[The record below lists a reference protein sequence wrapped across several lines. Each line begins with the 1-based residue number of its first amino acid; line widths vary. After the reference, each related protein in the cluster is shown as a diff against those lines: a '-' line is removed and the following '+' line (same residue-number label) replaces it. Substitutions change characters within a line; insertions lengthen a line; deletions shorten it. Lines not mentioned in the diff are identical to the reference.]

1 MIIGA
6 SFIAVLALSATG
18 EIFSCAG
25 RDGVVVFQDKP
36 CADKNS
42 LVLNSKSNSAKTALT
57 TSDLLQLR
65 QTLQKLG
72 RATRPQAAPVRT
84 WNAAAPALNAP
95 PRRWANRGPA
105 DQGLLAACS
114 SRIFDCAEGN
124 APRMDRC
131 VAAIPR
137 CNVGRSAGC
146 CPDDCVMRYLDLR
159 RAQFTPAQ
167 SVRDALLD
175 DSVGSCA
182 AR

>member
-6 SFIAVLALSATG
+6 SLVAALALGAAG
-18 EIFSCAG
+18 DIFSCAG
-25 RDGVVVFQDKP
+25 RDGAVVFQDKP
-36 CADKNS
+36 CGDNS
-42 LVLNSKSNSAKTALT
+42 SVLLSSKSNS
-57 TSDLLQLR
+57 SMGESSNRDLLRLR
-65 QTLQKLG
+65 QALKKLE
-72 RATRPQAAPVRT
+72 RSTRPQPQRAPVRRFSV
-84 WNAAAPALNAP
+84 P
-95 PRRWANRGPA
+95 PRRWTNRGPA

-114 SRIFDCAEGN
+114 SRFFECAEGN
-124 APRMDRC
+124 ALRMDRC

-137 CNVGRSAGC
+137 CNVGRNTTC